1 MENDLFELVARA
13 QDGDKEAL
21 VTVISYIAP
30 AIHGARCKMKGDR
43 QDDLEQVIIETVIK
57 KLCPMI
63 STRRLTLLIFAAI
76 SMTSIINK
84 AKRSRARGL
93 FAYLRKNHI
102 LEKPRKG
109 TIRQ

>member
-57 KLCPMI
+57 KIMSYDLHTTPDFTDFC
-63 STRRLTLLIFAAI
+63 R
-76 SMTSIINK
+76 
-84 AKRSRARGL
+84 
-93 FAYLRKNHI
+93 HI
-102 LEKPRKG
+102 DDQHHK
-109 TIRQ
+109 